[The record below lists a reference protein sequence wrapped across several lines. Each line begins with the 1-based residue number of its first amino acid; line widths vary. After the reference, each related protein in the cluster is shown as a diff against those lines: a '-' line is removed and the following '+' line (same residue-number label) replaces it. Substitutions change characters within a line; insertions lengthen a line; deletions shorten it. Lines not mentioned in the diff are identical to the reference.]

1 MENATFV
8 LNGREVTAAY
18 EGRMTLLKYLRNVE
32 CMKGSKEGC
41 STGHCGACSVLID
54 GILARSCVTVLKTLA
69 GKSVETIENLPNDT
83 VLQVIQ
89 RSFLDAGAVQCG
101 FCGSGMILSAL
112 SLLRQNP
119 APTEHEIREGIAGN
133 LCRCSG
139 YTKIVE
145 AVADAAERMRGGDGE

>member
-1 MENATFV
+1 MRF
-8 LNGREVTAAY
+8 
-18 EGRMTLLKYLRNVE
+18 LRLGDDPV
-32 CMKGSKEGC
+32 
-41 STGHCGACSVLID
+41 
-54 GILARSCVTVLKTLA
+54 
-69 GKSVETIENLPNDT
+69 
-83 VLQVIQ
+83 
-89 RSFLDAGAVQCG
+89 
-101 FCGSGMILSAL
+101 AL